1 MEPQQVLKIK
11 VKVGHSFGNEE
22 TFYARMNRDGRI
34 VIPKLT
40 LELLTNEDEESLVG
54 PVFGAKL
61 EPAEGP
67 PEEGSIETR
76 EKKEFFFCTI
86 FHAEGSGLTLQP
98 RLYCVH

>member
-1 MEPQQVLKIK
+1 MPLTEPVRFNAVLEKGNRVQVPRLIRWQFKMEPQQVLKVK

-67 PEEGSIETR
+67 S
-76 EKKEFFFCTI
+76 
-86 FHAEGSGLTLQP
+86 
-98 RLYCVH
+98 